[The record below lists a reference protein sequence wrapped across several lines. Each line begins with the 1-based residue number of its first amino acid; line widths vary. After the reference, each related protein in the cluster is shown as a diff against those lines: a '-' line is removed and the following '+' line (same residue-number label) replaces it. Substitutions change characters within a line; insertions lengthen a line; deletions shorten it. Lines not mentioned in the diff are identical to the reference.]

1 MASGSWERSA
11 QVVASS
17 SAEREPGWRARLREL
32 GLTPSKALGQNF
44 LHDQGIVRRI
54 AESAE
59 IGPDETVLEVGP
71 GLGILTEELAARAKR
86 VVAVELDDR
95 LAAYLPTVL
104 PPNVEVV
111 HADALEIDPAALA
124 GPDYRVVANLPYS
137 IGNAILRRMLEALP
151 PPRTLTVM
159 VQREVAERIAASPP
173 EMSLLAVGVQFY
185 GTPKILFRI
194 GGGAFIPPP
203 RVESAVLHITT
214 QPPLLPAS
222 EHPAFFRV
230 VQSGFAQRRKQ
241 LGNTLSTGLFIER
254 VAVVDGLTRAGIAP
268 TERAERLTVAD
279 WVRVYHAFRNAGWL
293 RDDQ

>member
-1 MASGSWERSA
+1 M
-11 QVVASS
+11 ASS